1 MDKCIFCKIIG
12 GEIPSYKVY
21 EDEKTIAF
29 LDIAPVSPGHTLV
42 ATKAHYQNIEDISAE
57 ELCLLAQ
64 SVKKVGKLLTDSLKL
79 KGYNVTVNNGAI
91 AGQVIPHIHFHIIPR
106 AEGDG
111 LEMWPQGKFEE
122 DWAKNFLAQIK
133 Q

>member
-1 MDKCIFCKIIG
+1 MDKCIFCKIIS

-29 LDIAPVSPGHTLV
+29 LDIAPVNPGHTLV
-42 ATKAHYQNIEDISAE
+42 AAKNHYQNIEDISAD
-57 ELCLLAQ
+57 ELCALIQ
-64 SVKKVGKLLTDSLKL
+64 SVKKVGKLLIDSLQL

-91 AGQVIPHIHFHIIPR
+91 AGQLIPHIHFHIIPR
-106 AEGDG
+106 HEGDG

-133 Q
+133 